1 MTKLTAEQRVQRAH
15 VALMKHPDYCL
26 YSGVFMIGK
35 VEIKDDVPTACTN
48 GRDVEYGRAFIDK
61 LSEGGVKGVILHE
74 NLHKAFRHT
83 TMWKHL
89 YKEHPQM
96 ANMACDFVIN
106 LMIVDTDKG
115 RGDVVL
121 PKEGL
126 YDPKYR
132 GWDSQQVFND
142 LKEQAKKGSVHVK
155 TVGDQQG
162 KDIPVE
168 KGKQYVL
175 VGADSLDEH
184 DWEGAQEMGKEEQEA
199 LAKDI
204 DQALRQGAILAGKMK
219 GNVPR
224 EISDVLEAKVD
235 WREAL
240 REFVNSFCMD
250 KDESTWRRPSRRWI
264 DQDVYM
270 PSLIGESVGRIVV
283 AIDTSGS
290 IGGEEIGQ
298 FLGEVKKI
306 CETVR
311 PDGIDLIYWDMDV
324 CQHEKYDQQDLDNLL
339 SSTKPKGGG
348 GTDPQCVVDY
358 IKAHKLKPECAVV
371 LTDGYVGSW
380 GKGWECPT
388 LWGITTKGIESEV
401 GKSVTI
407 H

>member
-15 VALMKHPDYCL
+15 VALMKNPDYCL

-48 GRDVEYGRAFIDK
+48 GRDVMYGRAFIDK

-89 YKEHPQM
+89 YEEHAQM

-106 LMIVDTDKG
+106 LMIVDADNG
-115 RGDVVL
+115 RGEVVL

-168 KGKQYVL
+168 KGGKGGLDGV
-175 VGADSLDEH
+175 DSLDEH
-184 DWEGAQEMGKEEQEA
+184 DWEGAKEMGKEEKEA

-224 EISDVLEAKVD
+224 EVSDVLEAKVD

-250 KDESTWRRPSRRWI
+250 KDESTWRRPNRRWI

-324 CQHEKYDQQDLDNLL
+324 CQHEKYEQDELDNLL